1 MQQRFVEYFLL
12 NGLAICKI
20 ICFNNLT
27 EILSK
32 LVDNLGV
39 NLETIEMISLELVG
53 AKNSDVSNGCLTVAK
68 TLPPGCLIFFV
79 ALVPKFTKKSLSTLL
94 LI

>member
-1 MQQRFVEYFLL
+1 MNILL

-39 NLETIEMISLELVG
+39 SLETIEMISLELVG

-68 TLPPGCLIFFV
+68 TLPPPPPPD
-79 ALVPKFTKKSLSTLL
+79 A
-94 LI
+94 